1 MFLASFLDDIFSPR
15 EKNEGGGVSLNFC
28 FILNNSPFCLG
39 HINGELSHS
48 YTYYKCTTGKQTNIQ
63 AIIQCST
70 FIIFK
75 DFVIMLLLFFMII
88 LNSV

>member
-15 EKNEGGGVSLNFC
+15 EKNEGGGGVIKFL
-28 FILNNSPFCLG
+28 LHYSPFCLG